1 MFFICQER
9 YGNPTE
15 SLVWKFSLRE
25 MVNGALNNLVHQSI
39 DNHVIIEEKGMTLI
53 CFRGYIVG
61 KNDLGNE
68 LKSPDG

>member
-1 MFFICQER
+1 
-9 YGNPTE
+9 
-15 SLVWKFSLRE
+15 